1 MMDVDQEKERAMYE
15 ELVREWPTMSAEN
28 VRKELLEA
36 DIDVSF
42 HGTVMAAIEDA
53 SFGEAVTVA
62 GIMPIEYAKFAP
74 TFALGG
80 PGEAL
85 KAAANDGKPRL
96 IVGKMLV
103 GDGGGDQL
111 AVHMIIAADVREE

>member
-1 MMDVDQEKERAMYE
+1 MYE

-42 HGTVMAAIEDA
+42 HGTVMAAKEDA

-62 GIMPIEYAKFAP
+62 GIMPIEYDQCMP
-74 TFALGG
+74 TFALGD

-111 AVHMIIAADVREE
+111 AVVMIVADDVREE